1 VKNIILHVT
10 RVCPSRLQLIHYV
23 EAKGWRYRQTIYR
36 FDGIALWDEYE
47 IGENWIRILFS
58 EEFSDYEYHCSES
71 IKEIA
76 DIEKRDTFDVY
87 NDIVA
92 IKFEVSP

>member
-1 VKNIILHVT
+1 MRNITLYVT

-36 FDGIALWDEYE
+36 FDGMAIWDEYTNGDNE
-47 IGENWIRILFS
+47 IRIIFS
-58 EEFSDYEYHCSES
+58 EEFSDYEFHCSEA

-76 DIEKRDTFDVY
+76 DSEQRDTFDVY
-87 NDIVA
+87 NDIAA
-92 IKFEVSP
+92 IKFEVQS